1 MKKILMI
8 TTGGTIASKK
18 SQHGLTPGISAEE
31 LLAYIPA
38 VKQICNVETLP
49 LFNLDSTNMQPKH
62 WQKLALTIEENYQNY
77 DGFVICHGTDTLAYT
92 AAALSYLIQNSP
104 KPIVLTG
111 SQKPIDLDSTDAKV
125 NLLDSFIYACDD
137 LSQEVVIVF
146 DGKVIAGTRAKKVRA
161 KSYNAFT
168 SVNFPYLAVILDQQI
183 IRYIPSQT
191 LDNSL
196 TFYHSL
202 KQDLI
207 TLKLTPGLDEKILF
221 FAFEHYR
228 CIILESFGVGGIPE
242 NLMDAFYVLMKKYH
256 QHRLVI
262 VGSQVANEGSD
273 MTVYE
278 VGKKVKQDFQLLE
291 AYDMTFESVVTK
303 LMWLMAKFD
312 SIEAIRQNFYSNVN
326 HDILMYPDTK

>member
-18 SQHGLTPGISAEE
+18 SQQGLTPGITAEE
-31 LLAYIPA
+31 LLTYIPQ
-38 VKQICNVETLP
+38 VQEICHVDTLA
-49 LFNLDSTNMQPKH
+49 LFNLDSTNMTPKH
-62 WQKLALTIEENYQNY
+62 WLTLARTIEEKYTTY

-92 AAALSYLIQNSP
+92 AAALSYLIQNSV

-111 SQKPIDLDSTDAKV
+111 SQKPIDMDSTDAKV

-146 DGKVIAGTRAKKVRA
+146 DGKVIVGSRAKKVRA

-168 SVNFPYLAVILDQQI
+168 SINFPYIAVILDQQI
-183 IRYIPSQT
+183 IRYIPSQPLVQPT
-191 LDNSL
+191 R
-196 TFYHSL
+196 FYHQL
-202 KQDLI
+202 QEDLI
-207 TLKLTPGLDEKILF
+207 TLKLTPGLDAKVLI
-221 FAFEHYR
+221 FAFENYR

-242 NLMDAFYVLMKKYH
+242 NLVATFYQLMNQYQKD
-256 QHRLVI
+256 RLVI
-262 VGSQVANEGSD
+262 VSSQVANEGSD

-291 AYDMTFESVVTK
+291 AYDMTFEAVVTK
-303 LMWLMAKFD
+303 LMWLMAEYENIEDIRKYFYQTINHD
-312 SIEAIRQNFYSNVN
+312 SILNRKY
-326 HDILMYPDTK
+326 